1 METSVSKLKFLQVSS
16 GYSKAKFLDDE
27 NKLSE
32 PVEAGKYIVRPISIA
47 SLDSEQIFKENKE
60 KIEKKRKEK
69 KEKLEEEF

>member
-1 METSVSKLKFLQVSS
+1 M
-16 GYSKAKFLDDE
+16 YSKAKFLYDE

-69 KEKLEEEF
+69 KKN